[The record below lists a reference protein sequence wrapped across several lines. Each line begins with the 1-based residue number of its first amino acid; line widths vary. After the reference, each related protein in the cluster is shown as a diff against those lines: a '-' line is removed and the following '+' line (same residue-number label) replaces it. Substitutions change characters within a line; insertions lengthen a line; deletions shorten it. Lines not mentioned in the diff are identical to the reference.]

1 MRVVDVTMTY
11 TLTHDIATRSNIDD
25 PRICNSK
32 IAFLNRSLYP
42 ISVISEHASET
53 QDQAKSIDSCN

>member
-42 ISVISEHASET
+42 ISVISEHAS
-53 QDQAKSIDSCN
+53 